1 MTSLDSCGLKHSSVV
16 ARHSPGPPRR
26 RRPRSRLPS
35 PRGLQQS
42 SSGQEAARSAHPH
55 NPRGATVRADLAQ
68 PPCGWRA
75 RHNLWHLPTGE
86 TDSTLYLMPPGNS
99 EILLCAQGESPPVK
113 PSEPTLSPT
122 HLGPLSEP
130 GPLHMR
136 IVGRQDGVGHGSH
149 LGVIAAEGRDG
160 QAQGI

>member
-1 MTSLDSCGLKHSSVV
+1 M
-16 ARHSPGPPRR
+16 
-26 RRPRSRLPS
+26 
-35 PRGLQQS
+35 
-42 SSGQEAARSAHPH
+42 
-55 NPRGATVRADLAQ
+55 
-68 PPCGWRA
+68 
-75 RHNLWHLPTGE
+75 
-86 TDSTLYLMPPGNS
+86 
-99 EILLCAQGESPPVK
+99 EILLRAQGESQPAK